1 MTNFMVRYHADDI
14 EKMVRFFAE
23 IKASGADEITRQEK
37 GCVRYEYFFPVEQLL
52 NMQANAAAAN
62 GDNAANSESG
72 NDPAV
77 KGEVEMLLWEQWES
91 REDQEAHTKAPH
103 FKIFGE
109 LKEKYGITAEFMVQ
123 DIAE

>member
-23 IKASGADEITRQEK
+23 IKASGADEITRKEK

-52 NMQANAAAAN
+52 NMQANAAGN
-62 GDNAANSESG
+62 NSESDNG
-72 NDPAV
+72 PAV

-91 REDQEAHTKAPH
+91 REDQAAHTKAPH

>member
-23 IKASGADEITRQEK
+23 IKASGADEITRKEK

-52 NMQANAAAAN
+52 NMQANAADAN
-62 GDNAANSESG
+62 GA
-72 NDPAV
+72 AV

-91 REDQEAHTKAPH
+91 REDQAAHTKAPH

>member
-23 IKASGADEITRQEK
+23 IKASGAAEITRQEK

-52 NMQANAAAAN
+52 SMKSPEGEGENAA
-62 GDNAANSESG
+62 
-72 NDPAV
+72 P

-91 REDQEAHTKAPH
+91 REDQAAHTKAPH

-109 LKEKYGITAEFMVQ
+109 LKEKYGITAEFEVQ
-123 DIAE
+123 DIAQ